1 MIYMYMYIHTIIDSI
16 SYLLPCIRP
25 QDLRSSKTLVSEMHR
40 VVDLNVSQVVDF
52 ELRQAHSTL

>member
-1 MIYMYMYIHTIIDSI
+1 MQRDHVCFRKCYNRLFNLSK
-16 SYLLPCIRP
+16 SFLK
-25 QDLRSSKTLVSEMHR
+25 DLRSSKTLVSEMHR